1 MKTRGK
7 QCVSPKVQRVPV
19 RVIGSG
25 GQNTAMSSTERS
37 KIWRKA
43 IYNNTKLHM
52 EITYLI

>member
-25 GQNTAMSSTERS
+25 GQNTAMSSRERS